1 MSSLRI
7 RYKILLTVGLAV
19 TLGLIMLGV
28 FYTDRQER
36 SLLAQNERTMQ
47 KLTEGTIQALQTV
60 MLAGSADIAQAF
72 ADRLK
77 KVSEIDDFFIMR
89 VTGEEAFRDNKTI
102 HEVNR
107 RRGEETF
114 APRDKEGRFEVL
126 PPDNIYLQR
135 LVAEKKPISVYET
148 DEDGSRR
155 LVFYAP
161 ILNNEPCYK
170 CHGSASP
177 VRGVIKLQT
186 SLVPVERDILL
197 ARQQSIVVIGVAL
210 MLIIL
215 STGYM
220 MGRVVVA
227 PLERVTKAM
236 GRVSGG
242 DLDHT
247 VASSSDDELGR
258 MAKSFNHMTSELK
271 TTYEGLRKEQD
282 KLTTII
288 FSAGEGIVVTDS
300 DGQIVLVNPA
310 AERLLGKDMAQIVGG
325 GFDGL
330 IDDPEGIHRLVSG
343 EQGMD
348 SLLVELQGRILN
360 VFASTI
366 TASDGH
372 AIGSAALLRDVTEEK
387 RLEEEL
393 RRLSQTDA
401 LTGLYNRRFLDQ
413 SLETE
418 FHRARRS
425 GTRLSV
431 IMFDVDHFK
440 RFNDTHGH
448 DQGDRVLRAVAE
460 TLRAALRNYDLPC
473 RYGGEEFLAIL
484 PNTDAP
490 GAFAVA
496 ERLRKD
502 IFEMTVDSLKVTI
515 SLGVATY
522 PDLDLAESVQ
532 LVERADQALY
542 VSKENGRNRTSVAAA
557 PAAAS

>member
-7 RYKILLTVGLAV
+7 RYKILITVGLAV
-19 TLGLIMLGV
+19 ALGLIMLGV
-28 FYTDRQER
+28 FYTDRQEK
-36 SLLAQNERTMQ
+36 SLLVQNERTMI
-47 KLTEGTIQALQTV
+47 KLSESVIQGLETV

-89 VTGEEAFRDNKTI
+89 TNGEEAFRDNKTI
-102 HEVNR
+102 QDVNR

-114 APRDKEGRFEVL
+114 SPRSKEERNQIL
-126 PPDNIYLQR
+126 PPDNVFLKQA
-135 LVAEKKPISVYET
+135 VAELKPVMVYET
-148 DEDGSRR
+148 NEEGVGV
-155 LVFYAP
+155 LTFYAP
-161 ILNNEPCYK
+161 IINTNPCYK
-170 CHGSASP
+170 CHGSANP
-177 VRGVIKLQT
+177 VRGVIRLQT
-186 SLVPVERDILL
+186 SLVQIERDILK

-210 MLIIL
+210 MLIMMAT
-215 STGYM
+215 SYM
-220 MGRVVVA
+220 MGRTVVT
-227 PLERVTKAM
+227 PIERVTQAM
-236 GRVSGG
+236 SRVSGG
-242 DLDHT
+242 DLNHS
-247 VASSSDDELGR
+247 VISNGDDELGR
-258 MAKSFNHMTSELK
+258 MAKSFNLMTSELK

-300 DGQIVLVNPA
+300 EGRIVLVNPA
-310 AERLLGKDMAQIVGG
+310 AERLLGKEVAQIIAG

-330 IDDPEGIHRLVSG
+330 IDDPERIRRLVSG
-343 EQGMD
+343 EQGTD
-348 SLLVELQGRILN
+348 SMLVELQGRILN

-366 TASDGH
+366 RAGDGH
-372 AIGSAALLRDVTEEK
+372 TLGSAALLRDVTEEK

-393 RRLSQTDA
+393 RRLAQTDG

-413 SLETE
+413 ALETE
-418 FHRARRS
+418 FHRAQRA

-440 RFNDTHGH
+440 RFTDTYGH
-448 DQGDRVLRAVAE
+448 DQGDRVLKGVAD

-473 RYGGEEFLAIL
+473 RYGGEEFIAIL
-484 PNTDAP
+484 PNTDAA

-502 IFEMTVDSLKVTI
+502 VVDLTVDNLKVTI

-522 PDLDLAESVQ
+522 PDLDLTASEQ

-542 VSKENGRNRTSVAAA
+542 VSKEGGRNRTSAAL
-557 PAAAS
+557 PLAAAS